1 MQFLAHPA
9 EYGRSG
15 DRLTFLEID
24 PTMARIAADPDLFTF
39 LRDSEAV
46 IDIEIGDGRLLLE
59 RSEERYD
66 IIIVDAF
73 SSDAIPAH
81 LITMEA
87 LELYSDRLTERGVVA
102 YHVSNRHLDLSPIVA
117 RQADA
122 LDMAAVARV
131 DTDLEAARVAEGKQA
146 SIWIVVARS
155 DRDLNALSEA
165 GSWSRPVVDHRT
177 PLWTDS
183 FSNLLSSLR

>member
-1 MQFLAHPA
+1 
-9 EYGRSG
+9 
-15 DRLTFLEID
+15 
-24 PTMARIAADPDLFTF
+24 
-39 LRDSEAV
+39 
-46 IDIEIGDGRLLLE
+46 
-59 RSEERYD
+59 
-66 IIIVDAF
+66 
-73 SSDAIPAH
+73 
-81 LITMEA
+81 
-87 LELYSDRLTERGVVA
+87 
-102 YHVSNRHLDLSPIVA
+102 
-117 RQADA
+117 
-122 LDMAAVARV
+122 VARV

>member
-1 MQFLAHPA
+1 
-9 EYGRSG
+9 
-15 DRLTFLEID
+15 
-24 PTMARIAADPDLFTF
+24 MARIAADPDLFTF